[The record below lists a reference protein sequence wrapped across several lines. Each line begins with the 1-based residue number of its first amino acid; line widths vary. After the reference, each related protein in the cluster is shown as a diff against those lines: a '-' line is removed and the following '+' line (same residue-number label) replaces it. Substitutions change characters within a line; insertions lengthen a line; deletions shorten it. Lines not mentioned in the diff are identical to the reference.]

1 MVFAGLY
8 CVRMGHMKFR
18 LATGMSILGLML
30 SCTSALGGTLEGPLQ
45 IVVSKDLQELKIYD
59 GGMVVATS
67 RVSTGKAGHSTPTG
81 IFSILEKKRTHFSNI
96 YDNAP
101 MPFMQRL
108 TWSGIALH
116 ASNSVPSYPAS
127 HGCVRLPNDFA
138 KTLFSVTRRGGHVLI
153 SDRDVAPQRIMH
165 EALFKPSVVV
175 PDTPLL
181 SEAGLRPA
189 LIEAGDKSVEVAMT
203 DPNPVSK
210 ELVVVRTEQYPIRI
224 LITRR
229 GEREALL
236 DLQTLLNTLGY
247 DAGVPDGRHGKL
259 TVTAIRAFQLAEG
272 LKEDGMVTPDLVAA
286 VYAKAGK
293 GSPPNGQILVRQKFK
308 PLIEE
313 AITIRE
319 PEIALGTHFLL
330 ARAVDADKGTA
341 EWYGVSMDNQ
351 LPQATTKRLGIT
363 TEADASAPDAITR
376 TLGRL
381 DIPADMR
388 LRISGLM
395 SEGASLSISDT
406 GLGPETGD
414 GTDFITVTRKV
425 PQKADASSVQGAKT
439 SRKKKKAS
447 SITVVN

>member
-1 MVFAGLY
+1 MY
-8 CVRMGHMKFR
+8 CVRVGYMKFR
-18 LATGMSILGLML
+18 LAAGMSILGLML

-59 GGMVVATS
+59 GGVVVATS

-96 YDNAP
+96 YDSAP

-138 KTLFSVTRRGGHVLI
+138 KTLFSATRRGGHVLI
-153 SDRDVAPQRIMH
+153 SDREVAPQRVVH
-165 EALFKPSVVV
+165 AALFKPSIVV

-181 SEAGLRPA
+181 SDAGLRPA

-203 DPNPVSK
+203 EPKPSAV
-210 ELVVVRTEQYPIRI
+210 EPVVVRTEQDPIRI

-236 DLQTLLNTLGY
+236 DLQALLNTLGY
-247 DAGVPDGRHGKL
+247 DAGIPDGRHGKQ
-259 TVTAIRAFQLAEG
+259 TITAIRAFQLAEG
-272 LKEDGMVTPDLVAA
+272 LKEEGMVTPELVAA

-293 GSPPNGQILVRQKFK
+293 GAPPNGQILVRQKFK
-308 PLIEE
+308 PLVEE
-313 AITIRE
+313 AITIRQ
-319 PEIALGTHFLL
+319 PDVALGTHFLL

-351 LPQATTKRLGIT
+351 LPKSTLKRLGIT
-363 TEADASAPDAITR
+363 TEADASAPDAIAR
-376 TLGRL
+376 TLDRL
-381 DIPADMR
+381 DIPEDMR
-388 LRISGLM
+388 NRISGLM
-395 SEGASLSISDT
+395 GEGASLSISDT

-414 GTDFITVTRKV
+414 GTDFITITRKV
-425 PQKADASSVQGAKT
+425 QKADASVTQG
-439 SRKKKKAS
+439 SRKSKKKKS
-447 SITVVN
+447 SVTVIN

>member
-1 MVFAGLY
+1 
-8 CVRMGHMKFR
+8 MKFR
-18 LATGMSILGLML
+18 LAAGMSILGLML
-30 SCTSALGGTLEGPLQ
+30 SCTSALGGALEGPLQ

-59 GGMVVATS
+59 GGVVVATS

-96 YDNAP
+96 YDSAP

-138 KTLFSVTRRGGHVLI
+138 KTLFSATRRGGHVLI
-153 SDRDVAPQRIMH
+153 SDRDVAPQRVVH
-165 EALFKPSVVV
+165 AALFKPSIVV

-181 SEAGLRPA
+181 SDAGLRPA

-203 DPNPVSK
+203 EPKPSAV
-210 ELVVVRTEQYPIRI
+210 EPVVVKTEQDPIRI

-247 DAGVPDGRHGKL
+247 DAGIPDGRHGKQ
-259 TVTAIRAFQLAEG
+259 TITAIRAFQLTEG
-272 LKEDGMVTPDLVAA
+272 LKEDGMLTPELVAA

-293 GSPPNGQILVRQKFK
+293 GAPPNGQILVRQKFK
-308 PLIEE
+308 PLVEE
-313 AITIRE
+313 AITIRQ
-319 PEIALGTHFLL
+319 PDVALGTHFLL

-351 LPQATTKRLGIT
+351 LPQSTLKRLGIT
-363 TEADASAPDAITR
+363 TEADASAPDAIAR
-376 TLGRL
+376 TLDRL
-381 DIPADMR
+381 DIPEEMR
-388 LRISGLM
+388 NRISGLM
-395 SEGASLSISDT
+395 GEGASLSISDT

-414 GTDFITVTRKV
+414 GTDFITITRKV
-425 PQKADASSVQGAKT
+425 QKADAPVTQG
-439 SRKKKKAS
+439 SRKSKKKKS
-447 SITVVN
+447 SVSVIN

>member
-1 MVFAGLY
+1 
-8 CVRMGHMKFR
+8 MKFR
-18 LATGMSILGLML
+18 LATGMSIVGLML
-30 SCTSALGGTLEGPLQ
+30 SCATALGGTLEGPLQ
-45 IVVSKDLQELKIYD
+45 IMVSKDLQELKIYD
-59 GGMVVATS
+59 GGVVVATS

-81 IFSILEKKRTHFSNI
+81 IFSILEKKRTHFSNL
-96 YDNAP
+96 YDSAP

-138 KTLFSVTRRGGHVLI
+138 KTLFSTTRRGGHVLI
-153 SDRDVAPQRIMH
+153 TDREIAPQRIVH
-165 EALFKPSVVV
+165 AALFKPSVVV

-189 LIEAGDKSVEVAMT
+189 LIEAGDRSVEVAMT
-203 DPNPVSK
+203 DPKPEIVTPIV
-210 ELVVVRTEQYPIRI
+210 ERTEQDPIRI

-229 GEREALL
+229 GEREMMM
-236 DLQTLLNTLGY
+236 DLQSLLTSLGY
-247 DAGVPDGRHGKL
+247 DAGLPDGLYGRQ

-272 LKEDGMVTPDLVAA
+272 LTEDGQVTPELVAA

-293 GSPPNGQILVRQKFK
+293 GAPPNGQILVRQKFK
-308 PLIEE
+308 PLVEA
-313 AITIRE
+313 AITIRN

-330 ARAVDADKGTA
+330 AREVEGDKGTA

-351 LPQATTKRLGIT
+351 LSTATLKRLGIT
-363 TEADASAPDAITR
+363 TEADASAPDALTR
-376 TLGRL
+376 TLDRL
-381 DIPADMR
+381 DIPEETR
-388 LRISGLM
+388 NRIASLM
-395 SEGASLSISDT
+395 GEGASLSISDT

-425 PQKADASSVQGAKT
+425 QKADAGVVPGGKKA
-439 SRKKKKAS
+439 KKKKKS

>member
-1 MVFAGLY
+1 
-8 CVRMGHMKFR
+8 MGYMKFR

-30 SCTSALGGTLEGPLQ
+30 SCATALGGTLEGPLQ
-45 IVVSKDLQELKIYD
+45 IMVSKDLQELKIYD
-59 GGMVVATS
+59 GGVIVATS

-81 IFSILEKKRTHFSNI
+81 IFSILEKKRTHFSNL
-96 YDNAP
+96 YDSAP

-153 SDRDVAPQRIMH
+153 TDRETAPQRIVH
-165 EALFKPSVVV
+165 AALFKPVVVV

-189 LIEAGDKSVEVAMT
+189 LIEAGDKNVEVAMN
-203 DPNPVSK
+203 DPKPEIVTPIVQK
-210 ELVVVRTEQYPIRI
+210 TEQDPIRI
-224 LITRR
+224 LVTRR
-229 GEREALL
+229 GEREMLV
-236 DLQTLLNTLGY
+236 DLQRLLTSLGY
-247 DAGVPDGRHGKL
+247 DAGIPDGLHGKQ

-272 LKEDGMVTPDLVAA
+272 LNEDGVISPELVAA

-293 GSPPNGQILVRQKFK
+293 GTPPNGQILVRQKFK

-313 AITIRE
+313 PITIRN
-319 PEIALGTHFLL
+319 PEIALGTHFLI
-330 ARAVDADKGTA
+330 AREVDSDKGKA

-351 LPQATTKRLGIT
+351 LPQGTLKRLGIT
-363 TEADASAPDAITR
+363 TEADASAPDALTK
-376 TLGRL
+376 TLDRL
-381 DIPADMR
+381 DIPEDMR
-388 LRISGLM
+388 NRISGM
-395 SEGASLSISDT
+395 MGEGASLSISDT

-425 PQKADASSVQGAKT
+425 QKADASIVQGGKKK
-439 SRKKKKAS
+439 KKKKAS

>member
-1 MVFAGLY
+1 
-8 CVRMGHMKFR
+8 MKFR
-18 LATGMSILGLML
+18 LATGMSIVGLML
-30 SCTSALGGTLEGPLQ
+30 SCATALGGTLEGPLQ
-45 IVVSKDLQELKIYD
+45 IMVSKDLQELKIYD
-59 GGMVVATS
+59 GGVVVATS

-81 IFSILEKKRTHFSNI
+81 IFSILEKKRTHFSNL
-96 YDNAP
+96 YDSAP

-138 KTLFSVTRRGGHVLI
+138 KTLFSTTRRGGHVLI
-153 SDRDVAPQRIMH
+153 TDREIAPQRIVH
-165 EALFKPSVVV
+165 AALFKPSVVV

-203 DPNPVSK
+203 DPKPEIVTPIV
-210 ELVVVRTEQYPIRI
+210 ERTEQDPIRI

-229 GEREALL
+229 GEREMMMGLQSLL
-236 DLQTLLNTLGY
+236 TSLGY
-247 DAGVPDGRHGKL
+247 DAGLPDGLYGRQ

-272 LKEDGMVTPDLVAA
+272 FTEDGQVTPELVAA

-293 GSPPNGQILVRQKFK
+293 GAPPNGQILVRQKFK
-308 PLIEE
+308 PLVEA
-313 AITIRE
+313 AITIRN

-330 ARAVDADKGTA
+330 AREVEGDKGTA

-351 LPQATTKRLGIT
+351 LSTATLKRLGIT
-363 TEADASAPDAITR
+363 TEADASAPDALTR
-376 TLGRL
+376 TLDRL
-381 DIPADMR
+381 DIPEETR
-388 LRISGLM
+388 NRIASLM
-395 SEGASLSISDT
+395 GEGASLSISDT

-425 PQKADASSVQGAKT
+425 QKADAGIVPGGKKA
-439 SRKKKKAS
+439 KKKKKS

>member
-1 MVFAGLY
+1 
-8 CVRMGHMKFR
+8 MKFR

-30 SCTSALGGTLEGPLQ
+30 SCATALGGTLEGPLQ
-45 IVVSKDLQELKIYD
+45 IMVSKDLQELKIYD
-59 GGMVVATS
+59 GGVVVAIS

-81 IFSILEKKRTHFSNI
+81 IFSILEKKRSHFSNI
-96 YDNAP
+96 YDSAP

-153 SDRDVAPQRIMH
+153 SDREIAPQRIVH
-165 EALFKPSVVV
+165 AALFKPSVVV

-181 SEAGLRPA
+181 SDTGLRPA

-203 DPNPVSK
+203 DPKPEVVTPVVEK
-210 ELVVVRTEQYPIRI
+210 TELDPIRI

-229 GEREALL
+229 GEREMLI
-236 DLQTLLNTLGY
+236 DLQTLLTTLGY
-247 DAGVPDGRHGKL
+247 DAGVPDGRHGTK

-272 LKEDGMVTPDLVAA
+272 LKEDGMVTPELLAA

-293 GSPPNGQILVRQKFK
+293 GTPPNGQILVRRKFK

-313 AITIRE
+313 PITIRN

-330 ARAVDADKGTA
+330 AREVDADKGKA
-341 EWYGVSMDNQ
+341 EWYGASMDNQ
-351 LPQATTKRLGIT
+351 LSPATLKRLGIT
-363 TEADASAPDAITR
+363 TEADATAPDAITR
-376 TLGRL
+376 TLDRL
-381 DIPADMR
+381 DIPEDMR
-388 LRISGLM
+388 MRISGLM
-395 SEGASLSISDT
+395 GEGASLSISDT

-425 PQKADASSVQGAKT
+425 QQKADASAVQGVKK
-439 SRKKKKAS
+439 SKKKKKS
-447 SITVVN
+447 SVTVIN

>member
-1 MVFAGLY
+1 
-8 CVRMGHMKFR
+8 
-18 LATGMSILGLML
+18 MSILGLML

-59 GGMVVATS
+59 GGVVVATS

-96 YDNAP
+96 YDSAP

-138 KTLFSVTRRGGHVLI
+138 KTLFSATRRGGHVLI
-153 SDRDVAPQRIMH
+153 SDRDVAPQRVVH
-165 EALFKPSVVV
+165 AALFKPSIVV

-181 SEAGLRPA
+181 SDAGLRPA

-203 DPNPVSK
+203 ETKPSAVEP
-210 ELVVVRTEQYPIRI
+210 VVVRTEQDPIRI

-247 DAGVPDGRHGKL
+247 DAGAPDGRHGKQ
-259 TVTAIRAFQLAEG
+259 TITAIRAFQLAEG
-272 LKEDGMVTPDLVAA
+272 LKEDGMVTPELVAA

-293 GSPPNGQILVRQKFK
+293 GAPPNGQILVRQKFK
-308 PLIEE
+308 PLVEE
-313 AITIRE
+313 AITIRQ
-319 PEIALGTHFLL
+319 PEVALGTHFLL
-330 ARAVDADKGTA
+330 ARAVDADKGTV

-351 LPQATTKRLGIT
+351 LPKSTLKRLGIT
-363 TEADASAPDAITR
+363 TEADASAPDAIAR
-376 TLGRL
+376 TLDRL
-381 DIPADMR
+381 DIPEDMR
-388 LRISGLM
+388 NRISGLM
-395 SEGASLSISDT
+395 GEGASLSISDT

-414 GTDFITVTRKV
+414 GTDFITITRKV
-425 PQKADASSVQGAKT
+425 QKADASVTQG
-439 SRKKKKAS
+439 SRKSKKKKS
-447 SITVVN
+447 SVTVIN

>member
-1 MVFAGLY
+1 
-8 CVRMGHMKFR
+8 MKFR
-18 LATGMSILGLML
+18 LATGMSIVGLML
-30 SCTSALGGTLEGPLQ
+30 SCATALGGTLEGPLQ
-45 IVVSKDLQELKIYD
+45 IMVSKDLQELKIYD
-59 GGMVVATS
+59 GGVVIATS

-81 IFSILEKKRTHFSNI
+81 IFSILEKKRTHFSNL
-96 YDNAP
+96 YDSAP

-138 KTLFSVTRRGGHVLI
+138 KTLFSTTRRGGHVLI
-153 SDRDVAPQRIMH
+153 TDREIAPQHIVH
-165 EALFKPSVVV
+165 AALFKPSVVV

-203 DPNPVSK
+203 DPKPEIVTPIVEK
-210 ELVVVRTEQYPIRI
+210 TEKDPIRI

-229 GEREALL
+229 GEREMMM
-236 DLQTLLNTLGY
+236 DLQSLLTSLGY
-247 DAGVPDGRHGKL
+247 DAGLPDGLHGKQ

-272 LKEDGMVTPDLVAA
+272 LTEDGQVTPELIAA

-293 GSPPNGQILVRQKFK
+293 GAPPNGQILVRQKFK
-308 PLIEE
+308 PLVEA
-313 AITIRE
+313 AITIRN
-319 PEIALGTHFLL
+319 PEMALGTHFLL
-330 ARAVDADKGTA
+330 ARDVDGDKGTA

-351 LPQATTKRLGIT
+351 LSTATLKRLGIT
-363 TEADASAPDAITR
+363 TEADTAAPDALTR
-376 TLGRL
+376 TLDRL
-381 DIPADMR
+381 DIPEDTR
-388 LRISGLM
+388 NRIASLM
-395 SEGASLSISDT
+395 GEGASLSISDT

-425 PQKADASSVQGAKT
+425 QKADAGIVPGGKKA
-439 SRKKKKAS
+439 KKKKKS

>member
-1 MVFAGLY
+1 
-8 CVRMGHMKFR
+8 
-18 LATGMSILGLML
+18 MSILGLML

-59 GGMVVATS
+59 GGVVVATS

-96 YDNAP
+96 YDSAP

-138 KTLFSVTRRGGHVLI
+138 KTLFSATRRGGHVLI
-153 SDRDVAPQRIMH
+153 SDREVAPQRVVH
-165 EALFKPSVVV
+165 AALFKPSIVV

-181 SEAGLRPA
+181 SDAGLRPA

-203 DPNPVSK
+203 EPKPSAV
-210 ELVVVRTEQYPIRI
+210 EPVVVKTEQDPIRI

-236 DLQTLLNTLGY
+236 DLQALLNTLGY
-247 DAGVPDGRHGKL
+247 DAGVPDGRHGKQ
-259 TVTAIRAFQLAEG
+259 TITAIRAFQLAEG
-272 LKEDGMVTPDLVAA
+272 LKEDGMVTPELVAA
-286 VYAKAGK
+286 IYAKAGK
-293 GSPPNGQILVRQKFK
+293 GAPPNGQILVRQKFK
-308 PLIEE
+308 PLVEE

-319 PEIALGTHFLL
+319 PEVALGTHFLL

-351 LPQATTKRLGIT
+351 LPQSTLKRLGIT
-363 TEADASAPDAITR
+363 TEADASAPDAIAR
-376 TLGRL
+376 TLDRL
-381 DIPADMR
+381 DIPEDMR
-388 LRISGLM
+388 NRISGLM
-395 SEGASLSISDT
+395 GEGASLSISDT

-414 GTDFITVTRKV
+414 GTDFITITRKV
-425 PQKADASSVQGAKT
+425 QKADASAPQG
-439 SRKKKKAS
+439 SRKSKKKKS
-447 SITVVN
+447 SVTVIN

>member
-1 MVFAGLY
+1 
-8 CVRMGHMKFR
+8 MKFH
-18 LATGMSILGLML
+18 LTTGMSILGLML
-30 SCTSALGGTLEGPLQ
+30 SCATALGGTLEGPLQ
-45 IVVSKDLQELKIYD
+45 IMVSKDRQELKIYD
-59 GGMVVATS
+59 GGVMVAAS

-81 IFSILEKKRTHFSNI
+81 IFSIIEKKRKHFSNL

-138 KTLFSVTRRGGHVLI
+138 KTLFSLTRRGGHVLVTDGEI
-153 SDRDVAPQRIMH
+153 APQRIAH
-165 EALFKPSVVV
+165 AVLFKRSIVV

-181 SEAGLRPA
+181 SDAGLRPA

-203 DPNPVSK
+203 DPKPEV
-210 ELVVVRTEQYPIRI
+210 LTPIVQRTEQDPIRI

-229 GEREALL
+229 GEREILL
-236 DLQTLLNTLGY
+236 DLQTLLNSLGY
-247 DAGVPDGRHGKL
+247 DAGAPDGRHGKQ

-272 LKEDGMVTPDLVAA
+272 RKEDGMVTADLLAA
-286 VYAKAGK
+286 VYTKAGK
-293 GSPPNGQILVRQKFK
+293 GTPPNGQILVRQKFK
-308 PLIEE
+308 PVVEE
-313 AITIRE
+313 PITIRN

-330 ARAVDADKGTA
+330 AREVDADKGTA
-341 EWYGVSMDNQ
+341 DWYGVSVENQ
-351 LPQATTKRLGIT
+351 LPPATLKRLGIAV
-363 TEADASAPDAITR
+363 EANAEAPDALSA
-376 TLGRL
+376 TLDRL
-381 DIPADMR
+381 DIPHDMR
-388 LRISGLM
+388 TRISRLM

-425 PQKADASSVQGAKT
+425 QKADATAVPGTKKP
-439 SRKKKKAS
+439 KKKKKS

>member
-1 MVFAGLY
+1 
-8 CVRMGHMKFR
+8 MKFR
-18 LATGMSILGLML
+18 LATGMSIVGLML
-30 SCTSALGGTLEGPLQ
+30 SCATALGGTLEGPLQ
-45 IVVSKDLQELKIYD
+45 IMVSKDLQELKIYD
-59 GGMVVATS
+59 GGVVVATS

-81 IFSILEKKRTHFSNI
+81 IFSILEKKRTHFSNL
-96 YDNAP
+96 YDSAP

-138 KTLFSVTRRGGHVLI
+138 KTLFSTTRRGGHVLI
-153 SDRDVAPQRIMH
+153 TDREIAPQRIVH
-165 EALFKPSVVV
+165 AALFKPSVVV

-203 DPNPVSK
+203 DPKPEIVTPIV
-210 ELVVVRTEQYPIRI
+210 ERTEQDPIRI

-229 GEREALL
+229 GEREMMMGLQSLL
-236 DLQTLLNTLGY
+236 TSLGY
-247 DAGVPDGRHGKL
+247 DAGLPDGLYGRQ

-272 LKEDGMVTPDLVAA
+272 LTEDGQVTPELVAA

-293 GSPPNGQILVRQKFK
+293 GAPPNGQILVRQKFK
-308 PLIEE
+308 PLVEA
-313 AITIRE
+313 AITIRN

-330 ARAVDADKGTA
+330 AREVEGDKGTA

-351 LPQATTKRLGIT
+351 LSTATLKRLGIT
-363 TEADASAPDAITR
+363 TEADASAPDALTR
-376 TLGRL
+376 TLDRL
-381 DIPADMR
+381 DIPEETR
-388 LRISGLM
+388 NRIASLM
-395 SEGASLSISDT
+395 GEGASLSISDT

-425 PQKADASSVQGAKT
+425 QKADAGIVPGGKKA
-439 SRKKKKAS
+439 KKKKKS